1 MNTKIIILFILFL
14 ATAPFLFA
22 QENRDSVKTMILSEG
37 FEPELE
43 LEVSVRGFSAIAYAD
58 CFNAKVLKVNR
69 GELADSVIIITVVA
83 GDKDNYDI
91 ISSADENTV
100 LIIAFIRHAE
110 NEKYSTIY
118 VTGFVDS
125 RRTSWKI
132 ISIINKSKE

>member
-14 ATAPFLFA
+14 AIAPFLYV

-110 NEKYSTIY
+110 DEKYSTIY